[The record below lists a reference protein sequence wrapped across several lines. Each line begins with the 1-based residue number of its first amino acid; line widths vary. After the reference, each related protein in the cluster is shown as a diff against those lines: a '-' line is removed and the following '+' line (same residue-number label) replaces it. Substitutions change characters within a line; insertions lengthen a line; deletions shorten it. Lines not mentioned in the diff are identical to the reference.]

1 MKVRIMGKLM
11 ELMEGRILFLRKQIR
26 FAEKNIKNY
35 PKGRL
40 RISGPR
46 HYWINRGDSKKE
58 EYIKTGNAKLIKAL
72 AQKNYDERF
81 LKMAQVELEALEN
94 AIRVIKKES
103 AEQAYDGLS
112 KSRKDLVEPY
122 IIPDDEYVK
131 AWLSQTFEENPAY
144 PEKKRY
150 STKKGDKVRSK
161 SEVIIAD
168 ILYDLNIPY
177 HYEKPVMLKN
187 GEIRYPD
194 FTLLDIRERKEVY
207 YEHMG
212 LLDDEDYLDYNLK
225 KIEEYRNSGIY
236 FHKNLIVTC
245 EATNHQLDNKALEE
259 MLKELFPTR
268 IIT

>member
-1 MKVRIMGKLM
+1 MRLLIKKMEQRIML
-11 ELMEGRILFLRKQIR
+11 LRKEIER
-26 FAEKNIKNY
+26 AEKGLMKY
-35 PKGRL
+35 PEGRL
-40 RISGPR
+40 RISKAR
-46 HYWINRGDSKKE
+46 FYMVENREKPTGMYISKKN
-58 EYIKTGNAKLIKAL
+58 IKLIKAL
-72 AQKNYDERF
+72 AQKNYNERF
-81 LKMAQVELEALEN
+81 IKMGTIELKALEN
-94 AIRVIKKES
+94 AIEIIKRVN
-103 AEQAYDGLS
+103 AETAYSGLS
-112 KSRKDLVEPY
+112 EERKDLVEPY

-177 HYEKPVMLKN
+177 HYEKPVILKN

-225 KIEEYRNSGIY
+225 KIEEYRNSGIS
-236 FHKNLIVTC
+236 FHKNLIVTW